1 MNVSLTPELD
11 ELVNEKVRIGLY
23 QTASEVIRDTL
34 RLLKQRD
41 DEALRAYQRVGLT
54 EVGPEGH
61 GDGAPAVAVGN
72 ADGVDRIDR
81 TSLTIGGRV
90 ARADRKAAVIPY
102 RVRRDRLEVA
112 LVTTSGGKRWIVPKG
127 WVDEGERPRDAA
139 IREAEEEAGLRGV
152 VARKPLG
159 RYLHVNGS
167 GSCRVDVY
175 LMRVTDVL
183 DHWGEAKFRRRRWM
197 PVSDAAACVRDELRE
212 FVHGIEHLVGEH
224 S

>member
-81 TSLTIGGRV
+81 TSLTNWRTGGAGRPKSSRDSLPRPQGSSRGRV
-90 ARADRKAAVIPY
+90 GDDQR
-102 RVRRDRLEVA
+102 
-112 LVTTSGGKRWIVPKG
+112 
-127 WVDEGERPRDAA
+127 
-139 IREAEEEAGLRGV
+139 REALDCPQG
-152 VARKPLG
+152 LG
-159 RYLHVNGS
+159 R
-167 GSCRVDVY
+167 
-175 LMRVTDVL
+175 
-183 DHWGEAKFRRRRWM
+183 
-197 PVSDAAACVRDELRE
+197 
-212 FVHGIEHLVGEH
+212 
-224 S
+224 